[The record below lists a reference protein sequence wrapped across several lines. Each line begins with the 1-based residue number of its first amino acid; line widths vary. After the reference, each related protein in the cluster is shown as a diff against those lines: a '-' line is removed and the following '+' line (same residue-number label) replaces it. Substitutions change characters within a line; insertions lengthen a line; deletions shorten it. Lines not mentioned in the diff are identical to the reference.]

1 LIDPVS
7 GRARAEP
14 FVPKFER
21 DRQGT
26 WLAPA
31 RLDNESVVL
40 ADDAGRV
47 VRVSLKSA
55 PVPRLVGEVE
65 RMLDHKI
72 IANPGSTGNAVI
84 VATADHKVR
93 ALAARDL
100 SPVGSWTLNA
110 PLAGPPR
117 GTGEKC
123 FVMDRAGGVMAFS
136 RDGQRIWSIQLDSAV
151 VGGPVIVEQLVWIV
165 TQAGKLSV
173 RELAT
178 GKERETLTLG
188 TLPSGG
194 IVMAGRQEL
203 VAAGNGTIR
212 PVVADSEAEKSP

>member
-1 LIDPVS
+1 
-7 GRARAEP
+7 
-14 FVPKFER
+14 
-21 DRQGT
+21 
-26 WLAPA
+26 
-31 RLDNESVVL
+31 
-40 ADDAGRV
+40 
-47 VRVSLKSA
+47 
-55 PVPRLVGEVE
+55 
-65 RMLDHKI
+65 
-72 IANPGSTGNAVI
+72 
-84 VATADHKVR
+84 
-93 ALAARDL
+93 
-100 SPVGSWTLNA
+100 
-110 PLAGPPR
+110 
-117 GTGEKC
+117 
-123 FVMDRAGGVMAFS
+123 MDRAGGVMAFS